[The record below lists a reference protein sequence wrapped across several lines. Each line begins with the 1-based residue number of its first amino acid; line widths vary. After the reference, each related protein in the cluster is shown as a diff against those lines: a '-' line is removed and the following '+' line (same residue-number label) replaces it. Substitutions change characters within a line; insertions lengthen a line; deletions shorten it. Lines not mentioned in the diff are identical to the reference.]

1 MAGMYTG
8 CSSVLFCYK
17 FGPLTSLSSQCVVC
31 TKDNII
37 MTSIRSQATPGQE
50 NLSSV
55 GARTSGNLVA
65 PAHHSAHNLSQ
76 QAIFHMLSIE
86 LVSWPGA
93 YAVKGCDLHAV
104 DAAYAM
110 HRLQVAQPQ
119 QSNMHLFIP
128 LVLQHT
134 WPGLETL

>member
-1 MAGMYTG
+1 MAGLYTG

-17 FGPLTSLSSQCVVC
+17 FDPLTCSECIIC
-31 TKDNII
+31 TKDNFI

-55 GARTSGNLVA
+55 GAMTSGNLVA

-76 QAIFHMLSIE
+76 QAIFHMFSIE

-93 YAVKGCDLHAV
+93 YAS
-104 DAAYAM
+104 
-110 HRLQVAQPQ
+110 Q
-119 QSNMHLFIP
+119 
-128 LVLQHT
+128 
-134 WPGLETL
+134 GL